1 MSPLKGPKIPAVFK
15 VSEQSAQ
22 MEQRRMAHSVSQEKK
37 PKKIIQA
44 NKITY
49 VKLKTVPESIAAE
62 KAADKP
68 FDKTMPKPPLAKQ
81 KVQKQ
86 NLVQDEISGEALLKM
101 ADEGLAQIDKQIR
114 SLSNKRPTQNKR
126 APSPQ
131 NIVAENYQTLPN

>member
-1 MSPLKGPKIPAVFK
+1 M
-15 VSEQSAQ
+15 
-22 MEQRRMAHSVSQEKK
+22 
-37 PKKIIQA
+37 
-44 NKITY
+44 
-49 VKLKTVPESIAAE
+49 PESQAVE

-114 SLSNKRPTQNKR
+114 SFSN
-126 APSPQ
+126 
-131 NIVAENYQTLPN
+131 